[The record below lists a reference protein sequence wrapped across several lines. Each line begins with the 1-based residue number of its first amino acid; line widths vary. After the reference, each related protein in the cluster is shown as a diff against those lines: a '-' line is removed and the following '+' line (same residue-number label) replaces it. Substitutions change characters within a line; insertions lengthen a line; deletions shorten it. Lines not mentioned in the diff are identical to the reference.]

1 METFLMIL
9 GLGLVFA
16 VGGLV
21 AIWMDRGS
29 VLPLDPIPPAPNPRG
44 LLIESINHNA
54 REIEFVADRATADR
68 LRRLGTV
75 RPLWRDYHTGDTH
88 WILYVSALANW
99 PAAVDYVLPAE
110 TIVRRPKT
118 AVTIYQERAL

>member
-21 AIWMDRGS
+21 AIWIDRGS
-29 VLPLDPIPPAPNPRG
+29 VPPIETIPPAAHPRG

-54 REIEFVADRATADR
+54 REIEFVADKATADR

-75 RPLWRDYHTGDTH
+75 RPLWRDYHTNDTH
-88 WILYVSALANW
+88 WILYVSVLADW
-99 PAAVDYVLPAE
+99 PAAVDYVLPPGA
-110 TIVRRPKT
+110 TVPRRET
-118 AVTIYQERAL
+118 AVTVHQGRAL